1 MCRTLEFE
9 IIESER
15 QVFDPAAC
23 KQSFLSKLK
32 FPVGL
37 SLFEVFLL
45 TRQDN
50 PKYFV
55 VQVLQTDQYSNTFVH
70 IQGKNTLKLSCKQLL
85 GPNDSREKNLTQS
98 FFKIICLFI
107 PIDYKSL

>member
-55 VQVLQTDQYSNTFVH
+55 VQVQTDQYSNTFVH

-85 GPNDSREKNLTQS
+85 GPAVEK
-98 FFKIICLFI
+98 KIRLHF
-107 PIDYKSL
+107 

>member
-1 MCRTLEFE
+1 MFKTLEFE

-55 VQVLQTDQYSNTFVH
+55 VQVQTDQYSNTFVH
-70 IQGKNTLKLSCKQLL
+70 IMGKNTLKLSCKQLL
-85 GPNDSREKNLTQS
+85 GPNSLKKNLTCKV
-98 FFKIICLFI
+98 FFQQLI
-107 PIDYKSL
+107 SSN